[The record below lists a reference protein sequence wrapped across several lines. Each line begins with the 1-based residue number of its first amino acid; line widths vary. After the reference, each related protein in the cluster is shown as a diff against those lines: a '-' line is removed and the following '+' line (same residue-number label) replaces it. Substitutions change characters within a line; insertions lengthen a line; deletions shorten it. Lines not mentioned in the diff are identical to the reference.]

1 MNKSIFK
8 LFGMS
13 ALVLSA
19 ILGGLS
25 IADRPLVLEAH
36 ALSREQEKGVHL
48 LSVHAR
54 VEVRQRRSAAAN
66 GVNAEA

>member
-36 ALSREQEKGVHL
+36 ALSRDQD
-48 LSVHAR
+48 
-54 VEVRQRRSAAAN
+54 RSRSIF
-66 GVNAEA
+66 

>member
-36 ALSREQEKGVHL
+36 ALSREQEKGVDL
-48 LSVHAR
+48 D
-54 VEVRQRRSAAAN
+54 QRECRA
-66 GVNAEA
+66 VFIEQVV